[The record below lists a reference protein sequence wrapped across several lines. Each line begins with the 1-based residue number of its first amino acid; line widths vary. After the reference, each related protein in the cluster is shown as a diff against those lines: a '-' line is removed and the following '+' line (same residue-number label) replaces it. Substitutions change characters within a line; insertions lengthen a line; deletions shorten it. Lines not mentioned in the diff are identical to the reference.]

1 MIVLIVVGTVIAIG
15 LGLAALYDH
24 RARRRG
30 WRVGVSD
37 EAALENRGNTAAT
50 NLEPFVH
57 HDDPRGATEQA
68 GDGPMI
74 GDGGPAE
81 RDAVAPQDH
90 GLRLEC
96 RVAACVG

>member
-1 MIVLIVVGTVIAIG
+1 MIVLIVVGTVIAVG

-37 EAALENRGNTAAT
+37 EAALENRVNTSAT

-57 HDDPRGATEQA
+57 HDDPPRG
-68 GDGPMI
+68 D
-74 GDGGPAE
+74 
-81 RDAVAPQDH
+81 
-90 GLRLEC
+90 
-96 RVAACVG
+96 